1 MENEQR
7 YYTVADIKNIIGC
20 SRSSA
25 YHLAKKLPHMNLGR
39 KMYIPIS
46 AVEDWLK
53 NNTNEKKTVILRED
67 D

>member
-1 MENEQR
+1 MEQEQR
-7 YYTVADIKNIIGC
+7 YYTVADIERIIGY

-25 YHLAKKLPHMNLGR
+25 YHLAKELPHMNLGR

-53 NNTNEKKTVILRED
+53 NNTKAEKKTKTRKEK
-67 D
+67 